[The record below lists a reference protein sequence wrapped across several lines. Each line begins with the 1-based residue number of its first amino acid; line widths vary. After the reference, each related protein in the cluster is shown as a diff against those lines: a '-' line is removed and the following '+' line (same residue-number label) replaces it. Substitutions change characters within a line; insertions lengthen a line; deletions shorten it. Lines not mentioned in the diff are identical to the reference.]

1 MNEIIIREATIAD
14 VADIQRL
21 AHLIARFEVER
32 GWAPDIDPQW
42 AFTQAG
48 VSYIKQQL
56 TGEDGIVLVAT
67 CDDQVIGF
75 LGGCIRQEKQG
86 PWSVGRVGGLQGV
99 FVLPDYRRKRIGTR
113 LAARFLQWCD
123 HQNLDKVSVAVAPAN
138 DAAIALYETMGF
150 DATTLIL
157 ERQS

>member
-14 VADIQRL
+14 VADIQHL
-21 AHLIARFEVER
+21 AHLIARFEIER

-75 LGGCIRQEKQG
+75 LGGCIIQEKRG
-86 PWSVGRVGGLQGV
+86 PVGGVQGM
-99 FVLPDYRRKRIGTR
+99 FVLPAYRRKRVGTR
-113 LAARFLQWCD
+113 LVARFLQWCD
-123 HQNLDKVSVAVAPAN
+123 HQNLDRVSVAVAPAN
-138 DAAIALYETMGF
+138 DAALALYETMGF